1 MDDDT
6 VIAQITWTVKDVR
19 DKFEETF
26 GREPTDT
33 ELRDCVNAV
42 DTSSLEEVSIERGWQ
57 FIEAAVGE

>member
-19 DKFEETF
+19 DKFEETY
-26 GREPTDT
+26 GREPTDK

-57 FIEAAVGE
+57 FIEAAVEE